1 MTLLVHTIR
10 KEVKELNKNNVQ
22 LLTIGSLEDLPED
35 ARKAME
41 EAKEVLK
48 NNTGLKLNLALSYS
62 GRSEILHAINRL
74 LSKGVSHV
82 DENVFSQELY
92 TAAIPDPEL
101 LIRTSGE
108 SRISNFLLWQLAY
121 TEIHVSQVLWPD
133 FREKEL
139 LEAIADYQ
147 KRERRF
153 GKVSEQL
160 QNL

>member
-22 LLTIGSLEDLPED
+22 LLTFGSLEDLPED